1 MKMVYAQPGTSIPCF
16 PMFPCGAPG
25 VDQASLQ
32 VLPFDGSTWGAPTQL
47 VAYGGQNNYYPTYS
61 PDAAWVMFNRSP
73 SNANSFDA
81 PDAQVWIVSAAG
93 GTPLHMATAS
103 SSGGDSW
110 PKWAP
115 DVQPYRGASV
125 MWFTFSSRR
134 AYGLRTAAGAQA
146 QIWMAAFDPA
156 RATAGTDPSYPSFWL
171 PFQEA
176 DSGNHIAQWVTE
188 VERQP
193 CFVDGD
199 CPSGE
204 FCEGGVCVPVIE

>member
-1 MKMVYAQPGTSIPCF
+1 
-16 PMFPCGAPG
+16 
-25 VDQASLQ
+25 
-32 VLPFDGSTWGAPTQL
+32 
-47 VAYGGQNNYYPTYS
+47 
-61 PDAAWVMFNRSP
+61 MFNRSP
-73 SNANSFDA
+73 GNMNSMDA
-81 PDAQVWIVSAAG
+81 PDAQVWAVGVGG
-93 GTPLHMATAS
+93 GTPVHLATAS
-103 SSGGDSW
+103 TGGDSW

-115 DVQPYRGASV
+115 NVQTWQGRSL

-156 RATAGTDPSYPSFWL
+156 KSEPSLPAFWL

-193 CFVDGD
+193 CFEDSD
-199 CPSGE
+199 CPVGDA
-204 FCEGGVCVPVIE
+204 CEGGLCVGGID